1 MATEHRYLDVDGL
14 RTFYLTEGTAATLC
28 VLIHGGS
35 PGACSLV
42 NWKLN
47 MEPLAASGL
56 RLYAFDQAG
65 FGHTDKPADYSLD
78 YRVAHTRSF
87 IDALGLE
94 RFHLIGNSMGAY
106 IAARIALEDPRAK
119 RLVLVSSSTLA
130 PQGSAEAAAL
140 GKKHAQELREY
151 TPTLE
156 NMRAMTM
163 KTLFKSEL
171 VTEEL
176 VAERYNMSAGP
187 HFDAILKRR
196 EAPSYETHG
205 GKASE
210 APEPDPYPLGKE
222 RWRRRAGTGA
232 TAVPVAARRGAP
244 YLQRVRPLG
253 PMGSGGTVQPHR
265 RRLPVTTALSGLS

>member
-14 RTFYLTEGTAATLC
+14 RTFYLTAGQGHPVL
-28 VLIHGGS
+28 LIHGGS

-56 RLYAFDQAG
+56 CLYAFDQAG

-78 YRVAHTRSF
+78 YRVAHARSF

-196 EAPSYETHG
+196 EAPSWKPMVEKLPKLRNRTLILWGKNDG
-205 GKASE
+205 GAALERALLLFQSL
-210 APEPDPYPLGKE
+210 PDAELHIFNECGHWVQWDQAE
-222 RWRRRAGTGA
+222 RFNRIVGDF
-232 TAVPVAARRGAP
+232 
-244 YLQRVRPLG
+244 L
-253 PMGSGGTVQPHR
+253 SQPD
-265 RRLPVTTALSGLS
+265 